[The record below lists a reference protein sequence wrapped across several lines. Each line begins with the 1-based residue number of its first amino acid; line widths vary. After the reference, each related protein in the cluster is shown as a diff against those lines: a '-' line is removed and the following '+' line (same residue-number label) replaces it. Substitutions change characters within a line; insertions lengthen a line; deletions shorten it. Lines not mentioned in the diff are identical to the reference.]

1 MAEATLHRLCHHND
15 HTYINVS
22 HYAMYVV
29 PMYKFWEGLWK
40 MEKTQVRA
48 ATKVLIVALPLIVLY
63 VI

>member
-1 MAEATLHRLCHHND
+1 MAEATLHCLCHHND
-15 HTYINVS
+15 CTYINVH

-40 MEKTQVRA
+40 TEKTQVMA
-48 ATKVLIVALPLIVLY
+48 TTKVLIVALPVIVLY

>member
-15 HTYINVS
+15 RTYINVR
-22 HYAMYVV
+22 HNAMYVV

-40 MEKTQVRA
+40 TEKTQVMA
-48 ATKVLIVALPLIVLY
+48 TTKVLIVALPVILLY